1 MEYPSKYIER
11 AVGEFAKLPGI
22 GKKTALRL
30 VLHLLNE
37 KPSTAEGFAH
47 AIQELVANVKECPT
61 CHMVS
66 DIEGCT
72 CHPEKKDE
80 SILCVVED
88 LRDVLAIQSTNQY
101 QGLFHVLGGVIAPI
115 DGITPDKLHIDTLI
129 GRVAAPNSA
138 VKEVL
143 LALPSTM
150 EGETTVFYIARKLK
164 EFDVKIST
172 IARGVPIGSEL
183 EYADEVTLGRSIT
196 ERIAYSITR

>member
-1 MEYPSKYIER
+1 MEFPSKHIEK
-11 AVGEFAKLPGI
+11 AVEEFSKLPGI

-30 VLHLLNE
+30 VLHVMNE
-37 KPSTAEGFAH
+37 NENFSQGFTES
-47 AIQELVANVKECPT
+47 ITSLSKIKECPT

-66 DIEGCT
+66 DLEGCT
-72 CHPEKKDE
+72 CEPERKDR

-101 QGLFHVLGGVIAPI
+101 HGLFHVLGGIISPI
-115 DGITPDKLHIDTLI
+115 DGVTPDKLHIDSLI
-129 GRVAAPNSA
+129 KRVSA
-138 VKEVL
+138 EDSEIKEVL

-164 EFDVKIST
+164 DYGIKIST

-183 EYADEVTLGRSIT
+183 EFADEVTLGRSIS
-196 ERIAYSITR
+196 ERITYNTTQ